1 MDCKTSTAIEFR
13 YKLGYSQHNLI
24 LTKEQ
29 SVLMRIMKIFAKE
42 EMILQ
47 HSVLDYRNNLYFVE
61 YKLATEV
68 DEKGHM
74 DRNEDKE
81 NKREKQIKEHLKY
94 YFIRINPDEEKFDA
108 DIYIG
113 KIYNRINEV
122 NKKLIEEETKSSS
135 IEKITKK
142 VIRNSTRV

>member
-1 MDCKTSTAIEFR
+1 MDCKTPTAIEFR

-74 DRNEDKE
+74 DRNEDK
-81 NKREKQIKEHLKY
+81 RT
-94 YFIRINPDEEKFDA
+94 P
-108 DIYIG
+108 
-113 KIYNRINEV
+113 
-122 NKKLIEEETKSSS
+122 
-135 IEKITKK
+135 
-142 VIRNSTRV
+142 